1 MAYIIN
7 ETMSRFWDQAITH
20 ARNWFDGEPP
30 TPQIGLALGGGFAR
44 GITHVGVL
52 RVFEQNGIE
61 IKYLSGVS
69 AGSIVA
75 AGYAS
80 GTSLPDIERI
90 ARKMRFKDV
99 ASWTPSKLALAD
111 SVRMTGFLQRLLKVH
126 TFEEMVI
133 PLAIV
138 ASDLATGDSAVFRG
152 KGDALL
158 PIRASCAYPGM
169 FPPIRLDGRIL
180 VDGMVTMDV
189 PAPPLRTMG
198 ATHVIAISLPS
209 PAAAFDPQDMLSVV
223 SRSFQVLTQRT
234 ESQWR
239 RSADLVL
246 SPDVRNVGWDG
257 FENSDKLIEAGEKA
271 ARAALPIINRW
282 FAEAKAGE
290 SIAAPVS
297 TTGAAPPRT
306 TLRIDD

>member
-1 MAYIIN
+1 MRLI
-7 ETMSRFWDQAITH
+7 Q
-20 ARNWFDGEPP
+20 
-30 TPQIGLALGGGFAR
+30 
-44 GITHVGVL
+44 
-52 RVFEQNGIE
+52 
-61 IKYLSGVS
+61 
-69 AGSIVA
+69 
-75 AGYAS
+75 
-80 GTSLPDIERI
+80 IERI

-99 ASWTPSKLALAD
+99 ASWTLNRLGLAH
-111 SVRMTGFLQRLLKVH
+111 SERMTPFLKKLLKVYN
-126 TFEEMVI
+126 FEEMPI

-138 ASDLATGDSAVFRG
+138 ASDLMSGESAVFRG

-169 FPPIRLDGRIL
+169 FPPIRHDGRLL

-209 PAAAFDPQDMLSVV
+209 PAESFDPQNMLSVI

-246 SPDVRNVGWDG
+246 TPDVRHIGWDG
-257 FENSDKLIEAGEKA
+257 FENADKLIEAGEKA
-271 ARAALPIINRW
+271 AQAALPVIKRW
-282 FAEAKAGE
+282 FAETQAI
-290 SIAAPVS
+290 SP
-297 TTGAAPPRT
+297 GAAPIEAPKVRVG
-306 TLRIDD
+306 LRLDD

>member
-1 MAYIIN
+1 
-7 ETMSRFWDQAITH
+7 MSNIWDQAITQ
-20 ARNWFDGEPP
+20 ARKWLDGEPP
-30 TPQIGLALGGGFAR
+30 VPRIGLALGGGFAR
-44 GITHVGVL
+44 GITHIGVL
-52 RVFEQNGIE
+52 RVFEQNE
-61 IKYLSGVS
+61 IPVSFMSGVS

-80 GTSLPDIERI
+80 GTPLIEIEHI

-99 ASWTPSKLALAD
+99 ASWTISRLGLAD
-111 SVRMTGFLQRLLKVH
+111 SLRMTPFLQKLLKVY
-126 TFEEMVI
+126 TFEEMQI

-138 ASDLATGDSAVFRG
+138 ASDLLSGESAIFRG

-169 FPPIRLDGRIL
+169 FPPIRHDGKLL

-189 PAPPLRTMG
+189 PAPPLRSMG

-209 PAAAFDPQDMLSVV
+209 PAESFDPQNMLSVI
-223 SRSFQVLTQRT
+223 SRSFQILTQRT

-246 SPDVRNVGWDG
+246 TPDVRHVGWDG
-257 FENSDKLIEAGEKA
+257 FANADKLIEAGEKA
-271 ARAALPIINRW
+271 ALAALPVIRRW
-282 FAEAKAGE
+282 FAEVQVDETALP
-290 SIAAPVS
+290 IANPKKPR
-297 TTGAAPPRT
+297 AA
-306 TLRIDD
+306 LRIDD

>member
-1 MAYIIN
+1 MPGL
-7 ETMSRFWDQAITH
+7 WDQALSH
-20 ARNWFDGEPP
+20 ARKWMDGDRPEPR
-30 TPQIGLALGGGFAR
+30 IGLALGGGFAR
-44 GITHVGVL
+44 GITHLGVL
-52 RVFEQNGIE
+52 RVFEKHHIPV
-61 IKYLSGVS
+61 KYLSGVS

-75 AGYAS
+75 SAYAS
-80 GTSLPDIERI
+80 GTPLAEIERI

-99 ASWTPSKLALAD
+99 AGWTINRLGLAQ
-111 SVRMTGFLQRLLKVH
+111 SERMTPFLKRLLKVYN
-126 TFEEMVI
+126 FEEMPI

-138 ASDLATGDSAVFRG
+138 ASDLLSGESAVFRD

-169 FPPIRLDGRIL
+169 FPPIRHEGRLL

-209 PAAAFDPQDMLSVV
+209 PAEAFDPQNMLSVI

-246 SPDVRNVGWDG
+246 SPDVRKIGWDG
-257 FENSDKLIEAGEKA
+257 FENADQLIEAGEVA
-271 ARAALPIINRW
+271 AREALPAIQHW
-282 FAEAKAGE
+282 FADAAAKAE
-290 SIAAPVS
+290 NIV
-297 TTGAAPPRT
+297 PPPPPHIR
-306 TLRIDD
+306 LRLDD

>member
-1 MAYIIN
+1 MIN
-7 ETMSRFWDQAITH
+7 GKMSRFWDQAVTQ
-20 ARNWFDGEPP
+20 ARQWFDGEPP

-80 GTSLPDIERI
+80 GTPLPEIEQI

-111 SVRMTGFLQRLLKVH
+111 SVKMTAFLQRLLKVH
-126 TFEEMVI
+126 NFEDMVI
-133 PLAIV
+133 PLAVV

-169 FPPIRLDGRIL
+169 FPPIRLDGKVL

-223 SRSFQVLTQRT
+223 SRSFQILTQRT

-246 SPDVRNVGWDG
+246 TPDVRNMGWDG
-257 FENSDKLIEAGEKA
+257 FDNADKLIEAGEKA
-271 ARAALPIINRW
+271 ARAALPIIQRW
-282 FAEAKAGE
+282 FAEARPGE
-290 SIAAPVS
+290 SIAAHS
-297 TTGAAPPRT
+297 GAAPVAPARIS
-306 TLRIDD
+306 LRLDD

>member
-1 MAYIIN
+1 
-7 ETMSRFWDQAITH
+7 MSGIWDQAVTQ
-20 ARNWFDGEPP
+20 ARQWWDGTPP

-44 GITHVGVL
+44 GITHLGVL
-52 RVFEQNGIE
+52 RVFEEHGIQV
-61 IKYLSGVS
+61 KYLSGVS

-80 GTSLPDIERI
+80 GTPLAEIERI

-99 ASWTPSKLALAD
+99 AGWTLSRLGLVD
-111 SVRMTGFLQRLLKVH
+111 SERMTPFLKRLLKVYN
-126 TFEEMVI
+126 FEEMPI

-138 ASDLATGDSAVFRG
+138 ASDLSSGESAIFRG

-169 FPPIRLDGRIL
+169 FPPIRHNGRLL

-198 ATHVIAISLPS
+198 ATHVIAVSLPS
-209 PAAAFDPQDMLSVV
+209 PAEAFDPQNMLSVIN
-223 SRSFQVLTQRT
+223 RSFQVLTQRT

-246 SPDVRNVGWDG
+246 CPDVRHIGWDG
-257 FENSDKLIEAGEKA
+257 FENADKLIEAGEKA
-271 ARAALPIINRW
+271 ARAALPVIMRW
-282 FAEAKAGE
+282 ISEAQD
-290 SIAAPVS
+290 
-297 TTGAAPPRT
+297 APPTTAPAPAPKSRS
-306 TLRIDD
+306 TLRLDD